1 MLPPDAPFTPWVV
14 GVVLVGMLAVLVVRA
29 VRRDRREYGLFK
41 RYRSTVRRQRMLR
54 KWLLESVLWLG
65 GSALILLVLV
75 WPFIGR
81 MLEQVEQWP
90 AMVAFR
96 AAIASGGGFAQGAI
110 IGGSVAL
117 VAGVVLS
124 VVFAKTDG
132 EVPTLG
138 DIHALLPRN
147 RAELKYGWAL
157 SINAGVVEELL
168 FRLALPAALFAVC
181 GNALA
186 AVLVSLVVFGGMHAY
201 QGIGGVIGTLVFG
214 AILMFVFLATGSI
227 LWAILAHALFDLR
240 SLVLIPVA
248 VYKVHRKTDAAVT
261 PDP

>member
-1 MLPPDAPFTPWVV
+1 VLPVDSPFTPWVV
-14 GVVLVGMLAVLVVRA
+14 GAVLLAMLAVLIVRA

-41 RYRSTVRRQRMLR
+41 RYRSTLRRQRMLR

-90 AMVAFR
+90 ATVAFR

-147 RAELKYGWAL
+147 RAELTYGWAL
-157 SINAGVVEELL
+157 SINAGIVEELL

-201 QGIGGVIGTLVFG
+201 QGVGGVIGTLVFG

>member
-1 MLPPDAPFTPWVV
+1 MLPVDAPYTPWVV
-14 GVVLVGMLAVLVVRA
+14 GVVLVAMLAVLIVRA

-41 RYRSTVRRQRMLR
+41 RFRSTRRRQRMLR
-54 KWLLESVLWLG
+54 KWLFESVLWLG

-81 MLEQVEQWP
+81 MLEQVEGWP
-90 AMVAFR
+90 ATVAFR
-96 AAIASGGGFAQGAI
+96 DALATGGGLVQGLV
-110 IGGSVAL
+110 IGASVAL
-117 VAGVVLS
+117 VAGLLLS
-124 VVFAKTDG
+124 VVLVKHEG
-132 EVPTLG
+132 QVPTLG

-181 GNALA
+181 GNALV
-186 AVLVSLVVFGGMHAY
+186 AVLASVLIFGGMHAY
-201 QGIGGVIGTLVFG
+201 QGVGGVIGTLVFG
-214 AILMFVFLATGSI
+214 AVLMFVYLATGSI
-227 LWAILAHALFDLR
+227 LWPILAHAIFDLR

-248 VYKVHRKTDAAVT
+248 VYNVHRKTG
-261 PDP
+261 

>member
-1 MLPPDAPFTPWVV
+1 MLPADSPVTPWVV
-14 GVVLVGMLAVLVVRA
+14 GVVLAGMLAVLIVRA
-29 VRRDRREYGLFK
+29 LRRDRREYGLFK
-41 RYRSTVRRQRMLR
+41 RYRSTMRRQRMLH

-65 GSALILLVLV
+65 GSAAILLVLV

-81 MLEQVEQWP
+81 MLERVEQWP
-90 AMVAFR
+90 ATVAFR
-96 AAIASGGGFAQGAI
+96 GAIASGGGFVQGAI
-110 IGGSVAL
+110 IGASIAL
-117 VAGVVLS
+117 LAAVVLTI
-124 VVFAKTDG
+124 VLAKPDG

-147 RAELKYGWAL
+147 RAELRYGWAL

-186 AVLVSLVVFGGMHAY
+186 AVLVSLLVFGGMHAY
-201 QGIGGVIGTLVFG
+201 QGVGGVIGTLVFG
-214 AILMFVFLATGSI
+214 AALMFLFLATGSI

-248 VYKVHRKTDAAVT
+248 VYKVHRIRA
-261 PDP
+261 